1 MKKALSLAAIVVL
14 GVATFASAQVNQNNP
29 NNQVLY
35 SQDWGS
41 AYLAAGNTAPA
52 SLGDVGWT
60 LFPSGLGN
68 VYTGMYNQT
77 GNFDTATLAALGNRP
92 EYFAG
97 QYTSLIA
104 MQYTTNDAGNG
115 IEGAGYP
122 SFVSVDP
129 TLYTNVTF
137 SVDSEVSSGGSIP
150 FVTNYWAV
158 QIGGPSGSWYVSAT
172 PISNNSAAGGLTWNL
187 NTLVFNPA
195 ATNWNTLTIGATA
208 ITIGG
213 PASAALTGVI
223 SGIGLVHVWAASFT
237 GGPGSPGYNYENLQ
251 VSATISNPPGAP
263 TMINGTGYSVTTYT
277 GGGASFAVNA
287 SVGHSLT
294 YSWSLN
300 GGAALVN
307 GPDRHRLHDF
317 RRHRQPNLTISNV
330 SAADAGVYQA
340 TVTGDN
346 GSDTTANY
354 VTNSLTV
361 APLPPEVIYAETFP
375 FVGPFPTAESPTN
388 VGWNTTLIGI
398 PGANTNRLVPGGI
411 INAYQPGST
420 LVAYYASTA
429 TDKGTSGLPF
439 NPINPASYPFVSFR
453 ADIAAPVGAANVK
466 AYFIVQ
472 NAGKW
477 YVSVGP
483 IGFTPTP
490 GTVSTYGMQFNPAA
504 AGWNQLFFFGGFPP
518 DVSVGGPAAADLTGN
533 LTGAGIFLN
542 YTGAGQVTLANFE
555 MVTNST
561 PPVLPSFPSEPNVPY
576 PQTVYAGGGATF
588 TFTEAGTLP
597 FTNSWELNHG
607 PALTDGT
614 TAHGSI
620 ISGSATT
627 ALNIQNISDLD
638 GGTYTAV
645 VSNPA
650 GSVTTDSSTFGSPML
665 TVVDQP
671 VGWIYSESF
680 PTYTGS
686 TANQNMTTVGW
697 TNASDT
703 PARIFQTSATTGA
716 GAAYAYEGHQT
727 NSVFYATTQT
737 DTGAS

>member
-1 MKKALSLAAIVVL
+1 
-14 GVATFASAQVNQNNP
+14 
-29 NNQVLY
+29 
-35 SQDWGS
+35 
-41 AYLAAGNTAPA
+41 
-52 SLGDVGWT
+52 
-60 LFPSGLGN
+60 
-68 VYTGMYNQT
+68 
-77 GNFDTATLAALGNRP
+77 
-92 EYFAG
+92 
-97 QYTSLIA
+97 
-104 MQYTTNDAGNG
+104 
-115 IEGAGYP
+115 
-122 SFVSVDP
+122 
-129 TLYTNVTF
+129 
-137 SVDSEVSSGGSIP
+137 
-150 FVTNYWAV
+150 
-158 QIGGPSGSWYVSAT
+158 
-172 PISNNSAAGGLTWNL
+172 
-187 NTLVFNPA
+187 
-195 ATNWNTLTIGATA
+195 
-208 ITIGG
+208 
-213 PASAALTGVI
+213 
-223 SGIGLVHVWAASFT
+223 
-237 GGPGSPGYNYENLQ
+237 
-251 VSATISNPPGAP
+251 
-263 TMINGTGYSVTTYT
+263 
-277 GGGASFAVNA
+277 
-287 SVGHSLT
+287 LT

-307 GPDRHRLHDF
+307 GPTGTGSTIF
-317 RRHRQPNLTISNV
+317 GATGSQITISNV
-330 SAADAGVYQA
+330 SAADEGVYQA

-650 GSVTTDSSTFGSPML
+650 GTSTTDTSTFGSPML

-716 GAAYAYEGHQT
+716 GAAYAYEGNQT

-737 DTGAS
+737 DTGASGLPFVEFNPADYITDGTNSLVFSGSFASGNANSVNVSVSFAVQIGGNWYVNATPVVPINTPLNGTYTAYSQSFNASASQWNTLNLIGNAGATIGGTPSADLSGLVTGAGLVFQHFGTSGGDINYNSFSIQGIGLGGIYANSPTNGVVSLSWVGNPLVNLQTSPSLSPSSWQDVPNTLGQHAMTITIPSNGTQGFYRLVQHP